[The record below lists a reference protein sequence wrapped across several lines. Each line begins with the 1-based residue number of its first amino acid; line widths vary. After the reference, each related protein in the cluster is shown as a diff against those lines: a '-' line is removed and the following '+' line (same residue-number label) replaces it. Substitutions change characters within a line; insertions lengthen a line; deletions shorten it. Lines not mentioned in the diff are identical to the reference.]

1 MSTGDNA
8 ITLRQFRYLQTRS
21 LLHLQDELRVLER
34 DLFRLDERDAR
45 DRPHHL
51 TSRETAAEEDGG
63 GRSLCGVYGGSG
75 PSMVRLP
82 PSNPSRPAQ
91 DKDGGMAASN

>member
-8 ITLRQFRYLQTRS
+8 LTLRQFRYLQTRT

-34 DLFRLDERDAR
+34 ELFLLDERDAR

-63 GRSLCGVYGGSG
+63 REILMRRIRAKWTEYGVFPAISLRTSSGLEVGIGGRV
-75 PSMVRLP
+75 
-82 PSNPSRPAQ
+82 
-91 DKDGGMAASN
+91 

>member
-63 GRSLCGVYGGSG
+63 REVLMRRIRGKWTEYGAS
-75 PSMVRLP
+75 
-82 PSNPSRPAQ
+82 PALESFPTRA
-91 DKDGGMAASN
+91 G